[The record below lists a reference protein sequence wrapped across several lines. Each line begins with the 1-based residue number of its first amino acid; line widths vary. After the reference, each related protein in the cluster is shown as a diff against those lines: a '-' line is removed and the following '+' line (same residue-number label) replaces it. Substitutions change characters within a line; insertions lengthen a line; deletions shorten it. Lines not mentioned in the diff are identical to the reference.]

1 MVGGL
6 FFITMFL
13 ISVISILLFAP
24 GGMQPYQRAD
34 NPEQVAQN
42 QKELTVQMARFLEN
56 NPSMVTPETFDRVA
70 NGSAPGQPASSGMQP
85 HSPNTAL
92 NAADQTAS
100 ISIQFLS
107 SNMTFPSR
115 GAYREWVAEQV
126 KQDPIS
132 FIRELNAVNDPD
144 LYLETLKQVSEIATD
159 PQTATAAKEACL
171 NKAGEWIESKD
182 VFHQHMTQRALQQY
196 LDSEPDQEKAKKRVD
211 EFLQKHQNPAGA
223 QPINQ

>member
-1 MVGGL
+1 MAGGL

-13 ISVISILLFAP
+13 ISVISILLLAP
-24 GGMQPYQRAD
+24 GGMQPYQRSD

-56 NPSMVTPETFDRVA
+56 NPSMVTPEAFDRVA
-70 NGSAPGQPASSGMQP
+70 SGSAPGQTATPGMQP
-85 HSPNTAL
+85 SSNTDQ
-92 NAADQTAS
+92 NAVDQTAS

-159 PQTATAAKEACL
+159 PQTATATKEACL

-223 QPINQ
+223 QTVNQ